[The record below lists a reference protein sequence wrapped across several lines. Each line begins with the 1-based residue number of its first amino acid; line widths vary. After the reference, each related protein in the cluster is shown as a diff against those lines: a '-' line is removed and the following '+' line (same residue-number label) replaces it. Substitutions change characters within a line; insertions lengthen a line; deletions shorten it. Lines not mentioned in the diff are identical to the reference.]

1 MKLVFSKK
9 KDVVV
14 SMACHCQCVNS
25 YASYNGRKIIHKR

>member
-14 SMACHCQCVNS
+14 SMACHCQCVNY
-25 YASYNGRKIIHKR
+25 YASNNGRRKIHKR